1 MLRETFDVTQR
12 LQADSDVAN
21 TLLSTDNG
29 TEYVR
34 YRNGTTQPLD
44 EYLPTPETRNVS
56 VGDSFPYQ
64 NNSTSV
70 AGVNTTGVS
79 LAWTGSQN
87 ESIEIA
93 AGENLTVGNT
103 THVPQFGANNSTVT
117 LSRDVAGYQEQLAD
131 QEEFHDRILGL
142 WGIAVISILAAILI
156 TALAYLPVRG

>member
-1 MLRETFDVTQR
+1 
-12 LQADSDVAN
+12 
-21 TLLSTDNG
+21 
-29 TEYVR
+29 
-34 YRNGTTQPLD
+34 
-44 EYLPTPETRNVS
+44 
-56 VGDSFPYQ
+56 
-64 NNSTSV
+64 
-70 AGVNTTGVS
+70 VS

-103 THVPQFGANNSTVT
+103 TYVPQFGANNSTVT